1 METNDDKPR
10 GNETVS
16 GKVDLTELQ
25 GFDFGPNWSDS
36 SSRSAEKRDDGFKER
51 RERRGDRPGAR
62 PAPRNDRRRSAPGDR
77 GRPPRREAP
86 LFEPTVAV
94 QFIPEETGF
103 HAVCQA
109 MRHSCRSYELFE
121 IARLILAKPERY
133 LVEVKT
139 KPSEKGAEPPL
150 LYLSVPDE
158 LPFESEEEAVNH
170 VMQHHMETFFDI
182 EEVETDPPK
191 GHFQYVSRCGFTGTL
206 LAPPNYHRYVQILQE
221 HHAAHLP
228 DVPFDRFKAKLENLR
243 DEENIQAWLDSMKKG
258 VRYTFKGEVKG
269 ETEPQHFESA
279 AGARSFLLRTC
290 RSRVVNSARSAR
302 FPGIRVSDLP
312 PGDLRRSIETVL
324 QKQIRFPLDTA
335 NGLRGR
341 LRRHKF
347 HIYKKGSHG
356 VSYVCAVRR
365 NFRRPDQVFAE
376 SVGRLLT
383 FLENNPM
390 ITAARLPEAFLGIAP
405 AEETPAAH
413 QAGDETPADKEKNPD
428 AAERDPREKKLL
440 LDLRWLITEGYV
452 AEYSDGRLFVHPPQK
467 SEEKKKDKTPAAE
480 TAPHAGAAQE
490 AAPEENTPLPEPPAA
505 PESPEGP
512 PAGEPET
519 GPAPENGPESE
530 VSAGE
535 ENAPASEN
543 PARHGGPADPS
554 T

>member
-10 GNETVS
+10 KNETMS
-16 GKVDLTELQ
+16 GKIDLTELQ

-51 RERRGDRPGAR
+51 RERHGDRPGTR
-62 PAPRNDRRRSAPGDR
+62 PAPRNDRRRSVPGGRD
-77 GRPPRREAP
+77 RPPRREAP

-103 HAVCQA
+103 HAICQA

-139 KPSEKGAEPPL
+139 QPSGKGGEPPL
-150 LYLSVPDE
+150 LYISVPDE
-158 LPFESEEEAVNH
+158 LPFESEEDAVNH
-170 VMQHHMETFFDI
+170 VMQHHLETFFDI

-206 LAPPNYHRYVQILQE
+206 LAPPNYHRYARILQE
-221 HHAAHLP
+221 HHAARVP
-228 DVPFDRFKAKLENLR
+228 DVPFDRFKARLETLR
-243 DEENIQAWLDSMKKG
+243 DEESVNAWLDSMKKG
-258 VRYTFKGEVKG
+258 VRYTFKGQVEG
-269 ETEPQHFESA
+269 EAEPQCFESA

-290 RSRVVNSARSAR
+290 RDRVVHSARTAR
-302 FPGIRVSDLP
+302 FPGVRVGDLP

-324 QKQIRFPLDTA
+324 QKQHRFPLDTA

-376 SVGRLLT
+376 SVGALLT

-390 ITAARLPEAFLGIAP
+390 ITAARLPEAFLGIAQEEQTKSSP
-405 AEETPAAH
+405 QPREETPAN
-413 QAGDETPADKEKNPD
+413 TEKKPEP
-428 AAERDPREKKLL
+428 AERDPREKKLL

-467 SEEKKKDKTPAAE
+467 AEEKKKGETPAAE
-480 TAPHAGAAQE
+480 TAQE
-490 AAPEENTPLPEPPAA
+490 AAPEETPAP
-505 PESPEGP
+505 PESPASPQTPEDP
-512 PAGEPET
+512 PAGE
-519 GPAPENGPESE
+519 
-530 VSAGE
+530 
-535 ENAPASEN
+535 N
-543 PARHGGPADPS
+543 PSP
-554 T
+554 